1 MSASE
6 IKALLDEQ
14 GRVFEAFKAA
24 FEEKHGRNVEE
35 IGKLNGELDRLA
47 DRIDETRAVMR
58 RSATAEAADEVLR
71 SPERKAFARF
81 LKQGK
86 EHVGPEE
93 LKVLLLA
100 DDTAGG
106 YLAPSEMVHEIIKGE
121 AELSPM
127 RQVARVR
134 QTTARTLEIPR
145 RSGQFSAVWTGEIEV
160 RAETEGLA
168 WGLEEIPT
176 HELTAEVYLSQ
187 QMLEDAAVD
196 IELELTEEFAERFAV
211 AEGAAVVAGNGVK
224 KPEGFLDHA
233 DVAET
238 PSGSAAGI
246 ADPDGQA
253 NGLIDLYH
261 GVKTAYAR
269 NGTWLLNRFTLG
281 EVRKLKDANDAYV
294 WQPGLS
300 EGVPNTILG
309 APYVEVPDM
318 PDVAADSYPIAF
330 GDWRRAY
337 VIVDRIT
344 MSVLRDPF
352 TRGSQGQVKFLARR
366 RVGGQVVLAEAIRKL
381 KVGI

>member
-1 MSASE
+1 MGTTE
-6 IKALLDEQ
+6 IKTLLDEQ

-24 FEEKHGRNVEE
+24 FDAKHGQNAEE
-35 IGKLNGELDRLA
+35 IVKLNGELDRLA
-47 DRIDETRAVMR
+47 DRIDETRTAMR
-58 RSATAEAADEVLR
+58 RAPIADVAGPAFR
-71 SPERKAFARF
+71 SPERKAFQNF
-81 LKQGK
+81 LRKGK
-86 EHVGPEE
+86 EHAGPEE
-93 LKVLLLA
+93 LKVLLLS

-106 YLAPSEMVHEIIKGE
+106 YLAPSEMLHEIIKGE

-134 QTTARTLEIPR
+134 QTTARTLEMPR
-145 RSGQFSAVWTGEIEV
+145 RSGQFSAVWTGEIET

-176 HELTAEVYLSQ
+176 HELTAEVYVSQ
-187 QMLEDAAVD
+187 QMLEDSAFD
-196 IELELTEEFAERFAV
+196 IEIELTEEFAERFAV

-233 DVAET
+233 DVGFT
-238 PSGSAAGI
+238 LSGSAAGI
-246 ADPDGQA
+246 ADADGGA
-253 NGLIDLYH
+253 NGLVDLYH

-281 EVRKLKDANDAYV
+281 AVRKLKDANDSYI

-300 EGVPNTILG
+300 AGVANSILG

-318 PDVAADSYPIAF
+318 PDVAAAAFPIAF

-337 VIVDRIT
+337 VIVDRIA

-366 RVGGQVVLAEAIRKL
+366 RVGGQVVLAEAVRKL
-381 KVGI
+381 KVGT